1 MADEKILTNKE
12 KVELAAEPM
21 SDQAAQLVKEVAT
34 VFSAVKAEMKDEARR
49 QREEAAK
56 LALEN
61 KADEASKPDPTNI
74 YSQDFA
80 AMFKAMLTDKSVPKV
95 ETKAGHALAKSMIYL
110 GQANGRAREA
120 IDLAKRDGVKDK
132 ELGII
137 SKALG
142 VGDYS
147 GGGAL
152 LDPEMVEEVIPEL
165 LSDTAII
172 SDPDLPRFTLRGQAV
187 IPYESSGPT
196 ARWHVEGAG
205 ANASESAFDQMIL
218 TEKQVTVIVPVNKR
232 FLRTVPNA
240 EEFILRSA
248 RRKVADAADSACL
261 RSTGASGQ
269 VVGLRYKAA
278 AANLLNVNA
287 VITIGN
293 ILEDLGRL
301 EQALDDAN
309 VTWSRNEARI
319 ALAPRTYRYLAELQD
334 SGSFIFRNEMW
345 AMSTVQGIALA
356 GARKRG
362 LSNVPTNLAVTD
374 SSESEIYLY
383 VASALRLGLGEDFR
397 VEMGD
402 GVAYLDS
409 SGTATMGFS
418 RDEVAFKVT
427 LSFDI
432 GEVYRGLATAVLI
445 DVDWT

>member
-152 LDPEMVEEVIPEL
+152 LDPEMVE
-165 LSDTAII
+165 DGW
-172 SDPDLPRFTLRGQAV
+172 PD
-187 IPYESSGPT
+187 
-196 ARWHVEGAG
+196 VE
-205 ANASESAFDQMIL
+205 
-218 TEKQVTVIVPVNKR
+218 
-232 FLRTVPNA
+232 
-240 EEFILRSA
+240 
-248 RRKVADAADSACL
+248 
-261 RSTGASGQ
+261 
-269 VVGLRYKAA
+269 
-278 AANLLNVNA
+278 
-287 VITIGN
+287 
-293 ILEDLGRL
+293 
-301 EQALDDAN
+301 
-309 VTWSRNEARI
+309 
-319 ALAPRTYRYLAELQD
+319 
-334 SGSFIFRNEMW
+334 
-345 AMSTVQGIALA
+345 
-356 GARKRG
+356 
-362 LSNVPTNLAVTD
+362 
-374 SSESEIYLY
+374 
-383 VASALRLGLGEDFR
+383 
-397 VEMGD
+397 
-402 GVAYLDS
+402 
-409 SGTATMGFS
+409 
-418 RDEVAFKVT
+418 
-427 LSFDI
+427 
-432 GEVYRGLATAVLI
+432 
-445 DVDWT
+445 